1 MNGWFMLI
9 LGILIGWAIEFVID
23 WYYWR
28 RQKANGVD
36 EVEWQNKLN
45 AAETKMRSLNV
56 QLQDALNSEP
66 ERIVETIVKEVIVEK
81 DRLQDVKGIG
91 KVFATKLQNAGIYT
105 FTQLADSNPERLTEI
120 IQPEEW
126 QAIEPGEWIE
136 HAKELANNK
145 AAKAV

>member
-28 RQKANGVD
+28 RQKADGVD
-36 EVEWQNKLN
+36 ETEWQNKLN

-56 QLQDALNSEP
+56 QLQDVLNREP
-66 ERIVETIVKEVIVEK
+66 EQIVETIVKEVFVER

-91 KVFATKLQNAGIYT
+91 KVFAGKLQEAGIFT
-105 FTQLADSNPERLTEI
+105 FVQLADSNPERLTEI
-120 IQPEEW
+120 INPKEW
-126 QAIEPGEWIE
+126 QAIEPEEWIE
-136 HAKELANNK
+136 HAKELAENK